1 MKEQITY
8 DIFDKVDIRVGTVIS
23 VKKNEK
29 ARKPSLVV
37 EVDFGKEIGIKQSSA
52 QITHYYNEENLKGK
66 QVIGVCNFPEKN
78 IAGVVSQVLILGS
91 IDKEGKVILVH
102 PSQKSEN
109 GLANSINMHPEIL
122 SIALFWF
129 VTAYTPGP
137 NNVVASYSGFNF
149 GITKTIPHILGVT
162 LGFTSLVFFLTIGL
176 INVFKLFPIIQ
187 VNNKISWNFIFNLF
201 AYKIA
206 FSKTSNE
213 TKKENPVKFI
223 ETFFFQ
229 YLNPKG
235 VTVAIIVVSTYVELG
250 ENYINYATQVVLLA
264 FLFSLTSITLWTFI
278 GKFLRKFATNDKFIK
293 YFNYA
298 MSVLLLL
305 SIITFYI

>member
-1 MKEQITY
+1 
-8 DIFDKVDIRVGTVIS
+8 
-23 VKKNEK
+23 
-29 ARKPSLVV
+29 
-37 EVDFGKEIGIKQSSA
+37 
-52 QITHYYNEENLKGK
+52 
-66 QVIGVCNFPEKN
+66 
-78 IAGVVSQVLILGS
+78 
-91 IDKEGKVILVH
+91 
-102 PSQKSEN
+102 
-109 GLANSINMHPEIL
+109 MHPEIV

-149 GITKTIPHILGVT
+149 GIVKTIPHILGVT
-162 LGFTSLVFFLTIGL
+162 LGFTSLVLFLTIGL

-187 VNNKISWNFIFNLF
+187 VFMKYLGTIFLIYL

-206 FSKTSNE
+206 TSDTSDE
-213 TKKENPVKFI
+213 TKKDNPVKFI

-250 ENYINYATQVVLLA
+250 ENYINYASQVVILA
-264 FLFSLTSITLWTFI
+264 LLFSSTSITLWTFI
-278 GKFLRKFATNDKFIK
+278 GKFLRKFATNEKFIK

-298 MSVLLLL
+298 MSGLLLL